1 MKKVIQD
8 LEKYGFVQTYDK
20 YPKDEEGQEEY
31 ERAIKTHEM
40 ME

>member
-8 LEKYGFVQTYDK
+8 LEKYGSVQTYDQ
-20 YPKDEEGQEEY
+20 YPNDKEGQQEY
-31 ERAIKTHEM
+31 ERAIKTHDM